1 MSARPA
7 DDAIRT
13 ASKTRTKE
21 GDGMLRPMEGVRV
34 LEVAQFTFVPAAG
47 AVLADW
53 GADVIKV
60 EHAESGDAQ
69 RGLSRLM
76 GMPVG
81 GGSFAPLMEHP
92 NRGKRS
98 IGLALER
105 PEALEVLY
113 DLART
118 SDVFLT
124 NFLPNA
130 RRRLGIELED
140 IRKVNPDII
149 YVRGSGFGSQ
159 GAEAER
165 GGYDSTAF
173 WARGGS
179 AMGTTPV
186 GFDGLCSMPA
196 AAYGDSLGG
205 MTIAGGIAG
214 ALFARERTGE
224 TSVVDVSLLGVG
236 AWASALSVGFALL
249 AGGPLPRMN
258 AGQTARTNPL
268 VGNYRTADDRWL
280 VLAMLQPGRYWPEL
294 CRHIGRE
301 DLIEDERFASAE
313 KLMANAEDAAEIL
326 QEVLRGRTLAEWTTR
341 FVGMEGQWAIAQ
353 DAWEVSQ
360 DPALRA
366 NGFIAEVTDA
376 EGRQRELVA
385 SPVQFDQTPARL
397 TRAPQFAEQTDE
409 ILRALGKSD
418 EDLIDL
424 KISGAVT

>member
-1 MSARPA
+1 
-7 DDAIRT
+7 
-13 ASKTRTKE
+13 
-21 GDGMLRPMEGVRV
+21 MLRPMEGVRV

-105 PEALEVLY
+105 PEALDVLY

-124 NFLPNA
+124 NFLPAA

-140 IRKVNPDII
+140 IRTLNPDII

-196 AAYGDSLGG
+196 GAYGDSIGG

-224 TSVVDVSLLGVG
+224 TSVVDVSLLSVG
-236 AWASALSVGFALL
+236 AWANALSVGFALL

-280 VLAMLQPGRYWPEL
+280 VLTMLQPGRYWPEF
-294 CRHIGRE
+294 CRHIERP
-301 DLIEDERFASAE
+301 DLIEDERFASTE

-326 QEVLRGRTLAEWTTR
+326 QEVLAGRTLAEWTTR
-341 FVGMEGQWAIAQ
+341 FAGMEGQWAVAQ
-353 DAWEVSQ
+353 DSWEVGQ
-360 DPALRA
+360 DLALRD

-385 SPVQFDQTPARL
+385 SPVQFDQTPAQL

-409 ILRALGKSD
+409 ILRELGKSD
-418 EDLIDL
+418 EDLINL